1 MLELEVTVFNINN
14 PTEEKSLNIL
24 NKCDTLKQYCSC
36 IDIIRSV
43 SKKGDIKSYDA
54 AINECIRRGYLGEYL
69 VQAAKGRRNMFF
81 GEYSYEEDIKEQRR
95 ESFEAG
101 EKQGAQKKADETAI
115 ALIKLQK
122 LAFEDI
128 ATSIGIS
135 IERVKELAASLEK

>member
-1 MLELEVTVFNINN
+1 
-14 PTEEKSLNIL
+14 
-24 NKCDTLKQYCSC
+24 
-36 IDIIRSV
+36 
-43 SKKGDIKSYDA
+43 
-54 AINECIRRGYLGEYL
+54 
-69 VQAAKGRRNMFF
+69 MFF

-95 ESFEAG
+95 KSFEAR

>member
-1 MLELEVTVFNINN
+1 MNLF
-14 PTEEKSLNIL
+14 
-24 NKCDTLKQYCSC
+24 
-36 IDIIRSV
+36 
-43 SKKGDIKSYDA
+43 
-54 AINECIRRGYLGEYL
+54 
-69 VQAAKGRRNMFF
+69 
-81 GEYSYEEDIKEQRR
+81 QRLR
-95 ESFEAG
+95 